1 MFSIASCVGNPAC
14 AAVAEVCSYAYID
27 YTLRV
32 ESDDQQPDNVSVP
45 FQELIF
51 RDIRIRG
58 SLICSAK
65 EANDMLQL
73 VAKHDISVNANA
85 FKGLG
90 EMETL
95 IELAESGKM
104 KGKGVVI
111 MDQAQIDAEGKGV
124 V

>member
-1 MFSIASCVGNPAC
+1 MAR
-14 AAVAEVCSYAYID
+14 CSRGIQILPID
-27 YTLRV
+27 CLYGYQKVSPNNR
-32 ESDDQQPDNVSVP
+32 QPDNVTIP

-51 RDIRIRG
+51 RDIRLRG
-58 SLICSAK
+58 TLVCSAQ

-73 VAKHDISVNANA
+73 VAKHDISVNTNA

-90 EMETL
+90 EIEKL

-104 KGKGVVI
+104 KGKGIVI
-111 MDQAQIDAEGKGV
+111 MDQSQIDAEGKGV